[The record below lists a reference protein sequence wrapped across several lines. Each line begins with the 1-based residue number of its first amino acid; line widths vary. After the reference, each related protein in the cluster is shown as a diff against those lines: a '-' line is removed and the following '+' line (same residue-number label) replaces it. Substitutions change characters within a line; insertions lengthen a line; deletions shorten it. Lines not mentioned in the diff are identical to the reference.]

1 MKKLTETA
9 TQTVELVA
17 RVGRLVQELKALA
30 EDAGLSGD
38 EITGPA
44 EDMPEAVSRRI
55 SGRLSAVETQC
66 DDLSTQCGTIE
77 TDLAALGEEV
87 GSRYHGLNTLI
98 NSAGHSILKVGN
110 NIALRNKD
118 SNIIST
124 ASDIASASDVTALKE
139 RVTALEGRADKAESD
154 LCDMVRMIA
163 KLHPDSLSAV
173 LETYPR
179 AAHILSRQLP
189 PEEFAELFP
198 DVVAV
203 CEPDESYFAWSKYT
217 GNNNDSPCSAVVR
230 TTDGILYKADCPTG
244 ANTDVISIASADRV
258 TFLNL
263 KGYKRFYI
271 NNIWVDETTVVP
283 EGAPTTAE
291 ELIPLRHLSGVA
303 HMEDLGSQNFITQ
316 KRSNNYSEDLEIYG
330 DWSGAVN
337 AKWATAFGTWGGV
350 SKITHLP
357 SALNKSAF
365 FGAAFLSCGKVERF
379 PDLDFINA
387 TGDHAN
393 TFGALDDNRGVP
405 YPDKVYLR
413 ISNFG
418 AHPIKHMSFNV
429 LKNWDIDDM
438 RYTLIEA
445 SLKSSE
451 KITTQIHPSAYARLT
466 VADRAQC
473 AAKNFTLVSCTTV

>member
-110 NIALRNKD
+110 NIALRNKN

-217 GNNNDSPCSAVVR
+217 DNNNDSPCSAVVR

-258 TFLNL
+258 TYLNL
-263 KGYKRFYI
+263 RGYKRLYI

-291 ELIPLRHLSGVA
+291 ELIPLRHLSGVV
-303 HMEDLGSQNFITQ
+303 HMEDLSSQNFITQ

-337 AKWATAFGTWGGV
+337 AKWATAFGSWESDG
-350 SKITHLP
+350 SKISHLP
-357 SALNKSAF
+357 SALNAATF
-365 FGAAFLSCGKVERF
+365 FGASFLNCHLIERF
-379 PDLDFINA
+379 PEIDLINA

-393 TFGALDDNRGVP
+393 TYGNSANKWYHGTVYARFRNLGTRGI
-405 YPDKVYLR
+405 KRFCCNLLR
-413 ISNFG
+413 
-418 AHPIKHMSFNV
+418 
-429 LKNWDIDDM
+429 NWDIDDM
-438 RYTLIEA
+438 RYSLIEA
-445 SLKSSE
+445 SVKAPETIRIQL
-451 KITTQIHPSAYARLT
+451 HPDAYSRLT
-466 VADRAQC
+466 TAERAQC
-473 AAKNFTLVSCTTV
+473 SAKNLTLISQANVFG